1 MAPCHAFKPFSA
13 ALASFLHQTLA
24 LRLPF
29 ARHQTLL
36 TPSAAPWA
44 SQTAT
49 TAPIPKLTD
58 GTLPRLQTLLGSFGL
73 IPPPNPCL
81 KIALPQS
88 CQSATSAPLYGI
100 PKLTDGTLTLLGSFG
115 PIPAPNPCLKIA
127 VFPRSNSSHT
137 LRGALG
143 RPDCHRSTSLWHSET
158 DGWHP
163 ATPSTLL
170 GSFGLIPAPNPCLKI
185 AVCPPSQSSHT
196 LRGALGKPDCHHSTS
211 LRHSETDGWH
221 PATPSNASRQL
232 GFIPAPNPCLQV
244 ACARHQTLLKP
255 SAAPW
260 AGQTATAAPLYGIP
274 KLTDGT
280 LPRLQTLLGSFG
292 LIPAPNPCLQIPF
305 ARHQTLLKP
314 LRGALGRADRHH
326 STSLCHSETGTA
338 PCHALKP

>member
-29 ARHQTLL
+29 ARHHSLL

-49 TAPIPKLTD
+49 TAPLYGIPKLTD
-58 GTLPRLQTLLGSFGL
+58 GTLPRLQTLLGNF
-73 IPPPNPCL
+73 
-81 KIALPQS
+81 
-88 CQSATSAPLYGI
+88 
-100 PKLTDGTLTLLGSFG
+100 
-115 PIPAPNPCLKIA
+115 
-127 VFPRSNSSHT
+127 
-137 LRGALG
+137 
-143 RPDCHRSTSLWHSET
+143 
-158 DGWHP
+158 
-163 ATPSTLL
+163 
-170 GSFGLIPAPNPCLKI
+170 
-185 AVCPPSQSSHT
+185 
-196 LRGALGKPDCHHSTS
+196 
-211 LRHSETDGWH
+211 
-221 PATPSNASRQL
+221 

-305 ARHQTLLKP
+305 CPPSNSSQT

-326 STSLCHSETGTA
+326 STSLCHSETGRHPATPSNPERRFA
-338 PCHALKP
+338 KARLPPQHLLIAFRK